1 MQFSFKI
8 EGLRIGGKELGL
20 FNYKRANNI
29 KGAAGRNKFK
39 EEKVRDVRFAGDGFL
54 ALDRGEY
61 AEMEAEMRMSLRA
74 DKVDGILIVA
84 GDTQTRQYVGL
95 ELRNGYLS
103 FR

>member
-1 MQFSFKI
+1 MSPCNFSFKI

-61 AEMEAEMRMSLRA
+61 AEMEAEMDVRMSVRGA
-74 DKVDGILIVA
+74 I
-84 GDTQTRQYVGL
+84 Q
-95 ELRNGYLS
+95 
-103 FR
+103 